1 MNKTDKEYI
10 DAQIESV
17 EEKFEARIKE
27 AYEKV
32 CNQNSLPKDSKG
44 NVAIPA
50 GFTQKDGQPLILID
64 PELFET
70 LARKIVN
77 DVYKAEAEYNKK
89 MREEGKITREG
100 WYTKLYNNCA
110 EYCNKVS
117 EQVVFLYN
125 KVVGSLED
133 SHQSRET
140 IKSELNEIKQTLVS
154 IKGNTIDMHGV
165 YIYGKHMA
173 GCYFFTFMAFVFIF
187 LGLFGYG
194 FFEMKERA
202 KQANVKLEVIRD
214 EYGQVLSVK
223 RTFEMLDSTF
233 ANSVPPKKND

>member
-1 MNKTDKEYI
+1 MNKTDKEYV

-17 EEKFEARIKE
+17 EEKFEARLKE

-32 CNQNSLPKDSKG
+32 CNQNSLPKDPKG

-50 GFTQKDGQPLILID
+50 GFTQRDGQPLILID

-89 MREEGKITREG
+89 MREEGKMTREG
-100 WYTKLYNNCA
+100 WYTKLYNNSA
-110 EYCNKVS
+110 EYCAKVS
-117 EQVVFLYN
+117 EQVVILYN
-125 KVVGSLED
+125 KVVESLED
-133 SHQSRET
+133 SHQSGET
-140 IKSELNEIKQTLVS
+140 IKSDLNEIKQTLVS
-154 IKGNTIDMHGV
+154 VKGSSVDKHGV

-214 EYGQVLSVK
+214 EYGQVPAVK
-223 RTFEMLDSTF
+223 RTFEVLDSTF
-233 ANSVPPKKND
+233 ENPIPSKSK

>member
-1 MNKTDKEYI
+1 MNKTDKEYV

-17 EEKFEARIKE
+17 EEKFEARLKE

-32 CNQNSLPKDSKG
+32 CNQNSLPKDPKG

-89 MREEGKITREG
+89 MREEGKMTREG
-100 WYTKLYNNCA
+100 WYTKLYNNSA
-110 EYCNKVS
+110 EYCAKVS
-117 EQVVFLYN
+117 EQVVILYN
-125 KVVGSLED
+125 KVVESLED
-133 SHQSRET
+133 SHQSGDT
-140 IKSELNEIKQTLVS
+140 IKSELK
-154 IKGNTIDMHGV
+154 

-173 GCYFFTFMAFVFIF
+173 GCYFFTFMAFVFVF
-187 LGLFGYG
+187 LGVFGYG

-214 EYGQVLSVK
+214 EYGQVPAVK
-223 RTFEMLDSTF
+223 RTFEVLDSVY
-233 ANSVPPKKND
+233 ANPIPPKQD

>member
-17 EEKFEARIKE
+17 EEKFEARLKE

-89 MREEGKITREG
+89 MREEGKMTREG

-173 GCYFFTFMAFVFIF
+173 GCYFFTFMTFVFIF

-194 FFEMKERA
+194 FFEMSERA
-202 KQANVKLEVIRD
+202 KQANVKLQIIRD
-214 EYGQVLSVK
+214 NFGHHPAVK
-223 RTFEMLDSTF
+223 HTFEMLDSTF
-233 ANSVPPKKND
+233 ANPLPPKQE